1 MDNASIILLA
11 LDERLDHAVR
21 LILNGRAALQL
32 GFNSPPPE
40 IAQSKDVDAI
50 VPVAEVETL
59 LAAGWDPA
67 APAFQAIGYRQIVR
81 YLRVG
86 DVVSGT
92 TVLESVSPQ
101 KQTRIGPG
109 YFVTWVTTYTDADGE
124 VVGLQRF
131 RILKFRP
138 EGTAS

>member
-1 MDNASIILLA
+1 
-11 LDERLDHAVR
+11 
-21 LILNGRAALQL
+21 
-32 GFNSPPPE
+32 
-40 IAQSKDVDAI
+40 
-50 VPVAEVETL
+50 
-59 LAAGWDPA
+59 
-67 APAFQAIGYRQIVR
+67 
-81 YLRVG
+81 
-86 DVVSGT
+86 VSGT

-109 YFVTWVTTYTDADGE
+109 YFVTWVTTYTVDGE